1 MPIGK
6 QYLKLVKYIAGLIIA
21 ACCANVIRGDATL
34 VDADTVRIGTEKIRF
49 LGVDAPE
56 SKQTCRCGG
65 ETVPCGQRATEALRD
80 FVGKDKIFCE
90 GDEHDRYGRTIGECF
105 ISRDGKKI
113 SLNRWLVANGWAV
126 AYVAYS
132 KKFAGEE
139 RTAKEEKRGL
149 WACEYFQN
157 PAEFRHGKRNRP
169 NTGAKKRRQNK
180 AKRKKAARK
189 TNDGG

>member
-1 MPIGK
+1 MIAKK
-6 QYLKLVKYIAGLIIA
+6 QYLKLIKYFAALVIA
-21 ACCANVIRGDATL
+21 ACCTNVIRGDVKL
-34 VDADTVRIGTEKIRF
+34 VDADTVRIGTEKVRF

-65 ETVPCGQRATEALRD
+65 QTVPCGQQATEALRK

-90 GDEHDRYGRTIGECF
+90 GDEHDRYGRLIGECF
-105 ISRDGKKI
+105 ISRGGEKI

-126 AYVAYS
+126 AYVSYS
-132 KKFAGEE
+132 KKFTAEEAYAKAG
-139 RTAKEEKRGL
+139 KRGL
-149 WACEYFQN
+149 WACEHFQN

-169 NTGAKKRRQNK
+169 NTGAKKRKRNK
-180 AKRKKAARK
+180 AKRKKSNRK